1 MRCTGYCTAASFDIP
16 KLFQSLS
23 THHSVQLFRDV
34 VYVGI
39 TEDKIHVKDV
49 FYFSYGVVVCWGM
62 SEEEE
67 QKALLS
73 TQSFEKESGQ
83 KTLDEFTFVYGN
95 SMKIEEDE
103 IMLHNKNILTK
114 LAISHGIA
122 QSIKL
127 ITFEELI
134 QKTIDLTRHIPA
146 ELARKGKIP
155 LSRKEI
161 SKKMGE
167 LFMERNFINLHAD
180 ILDTPE
186 FFWDYPE
193 LEPFYRKSA
202 HYLDVGKRVDILNK
216 RLAIIHELLEILSAE
231 LNHQHSSRLEWT
243 IIILIVIEVCLVI
256 LKDLFHMI

>member
-114 LAISHGIA
+114 LANLSWNC
-122 QSIKL
+122 
-127 ITFEELI
+127 
-134 QKTIDLTRHIPA
+134 TIYQIDHL
-146 ELARKGKIP
+146 
-155 LSRKEI
+155 
-161 SKKMGE
+161 
-167 LFMERNFINLHAD
+167 
-180 ILDTPE
+180 
-186 FFWDYPE
+186 
-193 LEPFYRKSA
+193 
-202 HYLDVGKRVDILNK
+202 
-216 RLAIIHELLEILSAE
+216 
-231 LNHQHSSRLEWT
+231 
-243 IIILIVIEVCLVI
+243 
-256 LKDLFHMI
+256 